1 MKWENYATAVLQST
15 AEFVETKLDCV
26 CCLTVRVRQQYAP
39 YYQGFGRQA
48 HNYPVIFCPH
58 LPFRGKSKNKINN
71 NNKKLVQHEIV
82 KGPGYVGGFWGGVFC
97 LSLMTVAF
105 LKHPFII
112 MYVCHVWT
120 WRRQGSLAGLET
132 LNTSHQAEC
141 WYISAGAGKF
151 LYTTSS
157 LPPSPGINRK
167 ERAYI
172 PWEQSRDWSTF
183 HYVERTGRWD
193 WEHYFFASGCSC
205 QLFMKGEFS
214 LRRAESP
221 WNRRTGFNFSVGTHW
236 ERPNSFSVFTNEKH
250 QNVKTTDFLSFALPS

>member
-82 KGPGYVGGFWGGVFC
+82 KGPGYVGGFWGGFDVFC

-112 MYVCHVWT
+112 MYVCHVWA

-167 ERAYI
+167 ERAY
-172 PWEQSRDWSTF
+172 PLRA
-183 HYVERTGRWD
+183 VERLEHIPLCREDRQVRLRALFFCEWMFLPIIYEGRVQFETSRVEKQKD
-193 WEHYFFASGCSC
+193 W
-205 QLFMKGEFS
+205 L
-214 LRRAESP
+214 
-221 WNRRTGFNFSVGTHW
+221 
-236 ERPNSFSVFTNEKH
+236 
-250 QNVKTTDFLSFALPS
+250 